1 VTVVSP
7 PPREPLG
14 PSPSPALRARFLV
27 HRTWETATARE
38 ALDRR
43 DFAWLATLGHNLH
56 GSGRSFG
63 FPPLSVLGAQ
73 IETAAMAGDT
83 RQLTD
88 LLVRL
93 ASAVADAV
101 GADMPRAR
109 SLRGSGTSGHGS
121 RKVVRG
127 K

>member
-1 VTVVSP
+1 VTVVRT

-27 HRTWETATARE
+27 HRTWETAAARE

-43 DFAWLATLGHNLH
+43 DYAWLATLGHNLH

-73 IETAAMAGDT
+73 IETAATAGDASH
-83 RQLTD
+83 LTE

-93 ASAVADAV
+93 AAAVAEAL
-101 GADMPRAR
+101 GADMPRAK
-109 SLRGSGTSGHGS
+109 SPEPPGHGS
-121 RKVVRG
+121 RKVGRR